1 MITLKIPCKS
11 YVRKYLIARYGLNH
25 TITKQSLL
33 GMMVHEKLSKNYNPA
48 DYIRRSG
55 DVYEVVLTDW
65 CFRNV
70 GHSIDIPTLNALGSA
85 MYYLFREDLYL
96 YVRQQLAK
104 GEKATTA
111 IKEFLQMFDITEDEL
126 KFETVYRD
134 YKRKHASIKSDK
146 HKKNLSTP

>member
-48 DYIRRSG
+48 NYIRRSD

-85 MYYLFREDLYL
+85 MYYLFRENLYL

-134 YKRKHASIKSDK
+134 YKRKHASIKQDK
-146 HKKNLSTP
+146 YKKNLSTP

>member
-48 DYIRRSG
+48 DYIRRSD

-134 YKRKHASIKSDK
+134 YKRKHDSIKADK
-146 HKKNLSTP
+146 HKKNLATP

>member
-48 DYIRRSG
+48 DYIRRSD

-134 YKRKHASIKSDK
+134 YKRKHASIKQDK

>member
-48 DYIRRSG
+48 NYIRRSD

-85 MYYLFREDLYL
+85 MYYLFRENLYL

-111 IKEFLQMFDITEDEL
+111 IKEFLEMFDITEDEL

-134 YKRKHASIKSDK
+134 YKRKHASIKQDK
-146 HKKNLSTP
+146 YKKNLSTP

>member
-48 DYIRRSG
+48 DYIRRSD

-134 YKRKHASIKSDK
+134 YKRKHASIKQDK
-146 HKKNLSTP
+146 YKKNLSTP